1 MKSLFVSLEPWT
13 PRTLY
18 PILFCFLFLFALCSM
33 LYALCAMLYS
43 LCPSY
48 LNFSVL
54 RAIRAKKMVMIQ
66 KRTIT
71 LGSAHPFS
79 SK

>member
-1 MKSLFVSLEPWT
+1 MTHAHRF
-13 PRTLY
+13 
-18 PILFCFLFLFALCSM
+18 
-33 LYALCAMLYS
+33 
-43 LCPSY
+43 Y

-54 RAIRAKKMVMIQ
+54 IASNAKASAMIQ